1 MVSLFVYASYD
12 SETDTPKPY
21 LLNLTKDQKKT
32 FVRIPII
39 CFDLD

>member
-12 SETDTPKPY
+12 GETDTPKPY

-32 FVRIPII
+32 SARISII
-39 CFDLD
+39 YFDLD